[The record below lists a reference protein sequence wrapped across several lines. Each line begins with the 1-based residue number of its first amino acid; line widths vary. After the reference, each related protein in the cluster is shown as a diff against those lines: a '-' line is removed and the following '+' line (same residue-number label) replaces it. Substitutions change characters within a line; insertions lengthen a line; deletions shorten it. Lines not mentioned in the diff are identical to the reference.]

1 MLLGAR
7 MSVTQ
12 VVTLGGGD
20 LRGLWGTGSILVL
33 DLGADFMGV
42 LSLWKF
48 HEAIAHIS
56 DKYSMS
62 RTS

>member
-1 MLLGAR
+1 

-12 VVTLGGGD
+12 IVTSGEGD
-20 LRGLWGTGSILVL
+20 LRGLWGAGSILVL
-33 DLGADFMGV
+33 HLGADFMGV

-48 HEAIAHIS
+48 HEPIAHTS